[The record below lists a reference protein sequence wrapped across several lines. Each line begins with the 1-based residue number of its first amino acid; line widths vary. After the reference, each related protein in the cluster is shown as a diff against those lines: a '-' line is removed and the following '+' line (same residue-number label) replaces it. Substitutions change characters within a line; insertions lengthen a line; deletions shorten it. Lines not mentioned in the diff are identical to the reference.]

1 VPFIFLHKSGK
12 AFEAFGPEALV
23 VAKPIHRLLHRS
35 CGQPARH
42 GAAGLRARDQAGVRQ
57 HVEMFHDR
65 RQRHRERPRQLA
77 HRNAVLSA
85 EPRQQRAPRRVR

>member
-1 VPFIFLHKSGK
+1 MI
-12 AFEAFGPEALV
+12 ETFGPEALV
-23 VAKPIHRLLHRS
+23 AVEPLVGLFHGFGAQAARDRAACFVAD
-35 CGQPARH
+35 
-42 GAAGLRARDQAGVRQ
+42 DQAGVGQ